1 MKRNVLVKEH
11 FFSMKKLSATIK
23 ANGNVIVLYIFQS
36 DFENVIEGNMKEHLM
51 IVFYLQNESV
61 QLKDLY
67 FVQNLGNGNYVNVS
81 LVNDK
86 KIILLCN

>member
-1 MKRNVLVKEH
+1 
-11 FFSMKKLSATIK
+11 MKKLRATIK
-23 ANGNVIVLYIFQS
+23 ANGNVIVLYISQS
-36 DFENVIEGNMKEHLM
+36 DFENVIEGKMKEHLM
-51 IVFYLQNESV
+51 IVFYLQDESV

-67 FVQNLGNGNYVNVS
+67 FVQNLGNGNYVNIS

>member
-1 MKRNVLVKEH
+1 
-11 FFSMKKLSATIK
+11 
-23 ANGNVIVLYIFQS
+23 
-36 DFENVIEGNMKEHLM
+36 MKEHLM
-51 IVFYLQNESV
+51 TRLYLQDESV

-67 FVQNLGNGNYVNVS
+67 FVQNLGNGNYVNIS

>member
-1 MKRNVLVKEH
+1 MKRNILVKEH

-23 ANGNVIVLYIFQS
+23 ANGNVIVLYISQS
-36 DFENVIEGNMKEHLM
+36 DFENVIEGNMKENLM
-51 IVFYLQNESV
+51 IVFYLQDESV

>member
-1 MKRNVLVKEH
+1 
-11 FFSMKKLSATIK
+11 
-23 ANGNVIVLYIFQS
+23 
-36 DFENVIEGNMKEHLM
+36 MKEHL
-51 IVFYLQNESV
+51 INRLYLQDESV